1 MLIKTIPINQI
12 KENAWNPNEVD
23 EFEFSILVKNIKDKK
38 IGYTQPIEVRAI
50 GKDEYEIVD
59 GAHRL
64 RACKEAGLTEVECVV
79 SNYDDTQAKLET
91 LAKNKLRGA
100 INIVKAA
107 NLIAELNK
115 DITLDDI
122 GGRVGFK
129 KQELEDQIKLL
140 EIPPDF
146 EIGLQEIAKKE
157 ELAAPISLQFVVTK
171 EQAEIIE
178 QAVELVCSQ
187 EQTKR
192 GRALELICADF
203 LAGA

>member
-12 KENAWNPNEVD
+12 KENDWNPNEVD

-38 IGYTQPIEVRAI
+38 IGYTQPIEIREI
-50 GKDEYEIVD
+50 SKDEYEVVD

-64 RACKEAGLTEVECVV
+64 RACKEAGLTKVECVV

-91 LAKNKLRGA
+91 LAKNKLRGT

-115 DITLDDI
+115 ELTLDDI

-140 EIPPDF
+140 QIPPNF
-146 EIGLQEIAKKE
+146 EIGLQEIARKE
-157 ELAAPISLQFVVTK
+157 ELTAPISLQFVVTK

-178 QAVELVCSQ
+178 QAVELVCNQ